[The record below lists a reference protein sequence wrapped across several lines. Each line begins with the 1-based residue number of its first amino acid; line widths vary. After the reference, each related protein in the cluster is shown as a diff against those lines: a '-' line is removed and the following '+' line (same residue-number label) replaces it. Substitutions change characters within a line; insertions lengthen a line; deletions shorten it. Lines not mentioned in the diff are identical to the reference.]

1 MDLQSQEAIL
11 RLSEQHG
18 KDDLVVILGAPDA
31 EAAEIAAETVVLGDP
46 AYAGALAGAQLGL
59 DVYHVLEDEV
69 RSVVPEDVWE
79 QQVGVMADIL
89 DAEAVSAAVAGM
101 RAQADGASPG

>member
-18 KDDLVVILGAPDA
+18 KDDLVVLIGAPDA
-31 EAAEIAAETVVLGDP
+31 EAAEITAETVVLGDP

-59 DVYHVLEDEV
+59 DVYHVLEDDI
-69 RSVVPEDVWE
+69 RNAVPEEVWE
-79 QQVGVMADIL
+79 HQIGVMADIL
-89 DAEAVSAAVAGM
+89 DADAVSSAVAGM
-101 RAQADGASPG
+101 RAKSPEG